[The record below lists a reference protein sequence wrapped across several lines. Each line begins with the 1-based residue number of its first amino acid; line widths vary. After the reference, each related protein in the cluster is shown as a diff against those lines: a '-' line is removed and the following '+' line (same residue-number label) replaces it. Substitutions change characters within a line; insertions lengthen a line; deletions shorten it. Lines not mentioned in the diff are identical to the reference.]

1 MMKNTL
7 SLTGWTNISNTFKD
21 HAFRSVSL
29 TVTQSDAS
37 CVFEVCLLEL
47 RTGCLKA
54 GDIIRYMD
62 ISRRLVQ
69 CAPESFYDSYT
80 PVTSKEWQNKIPLK
94 KCTLDTPLFGA
105 IESRNIESDNIHA
118 DILSD
123 IRESTLLL
131 ESTLLKCDTKCLSQ
145 ECQFLIRGRS
155 WKQ

>member
-1 MMKNTL
+1 MHLLK
-7 SLTGWTNISNTFKD
+7 I
-21 HAFRSVSL
+21 
-29 TVTQSDAS
+29 S

-94 KCTLDTPLFGA
+94 KCTLDTPLLRPLFGTLNQTMCMRTFLL
-105 IESRNIESDNIHA
+105 IEMVIHFEVRVDKRLQSETILDRNEWSY
-118 DILSD
+118 
-123 IRESTLLL
+123 
-131 ESTLLKCDTKCLSQ
+131 
-145 ECQFLIRGRS
+145 
-155 WKQ
+155 

>member
-1 MMKNTL
+1 MHLLK
-7 SLTGWTNISNTFKD
+7 I
-21 HAFRSVSL
+21 
-29 TVTQSDAS
+29 S

-145 ECQFLIRGRS
+145 ECQFLIRGHSSNNSQQRR
-155 WKQ
+155 K

>member
-1 MMKNTL
+1 MHPACMRYVLCREKY
-7 SLTGWTNISNTFKD
+7 
-21 HAFRSVSL
+21 
-29 TVTQSDAS
+29 
-37 CVFEVCLLEL
+37 FENWL
-47 RTGCLKA
+47 RGGGA
-54 GDIIRYMD
+54 DIIRYMD

-80 PVTSKEWQNKIPLK
+80 TVTSKEWQNKIPLK

-131 ESTLLKCDTKCLSQ
+131 ESTLLNCDTKCLSQ
-145 ECQFLIRGRS
+145 ECQFFDKRS
-155 WKQ
+155 TGETV